1 MDSASASASACP
13 SSTPTAASTASVA
26 SGGIVE
32 LSPVGRAGGGSRDV
46 THSSDSVVP
55 HVSSPLVTPGSSPAT
70 PTVTPRELPQ
80 LLEACGIGGW
90 PPVSRQKAWAQ
101 LVFDRKAVLSAH
113 DPAFL
118 RVLEI
123 NALDPAGQLE
133 WLRSER
139 DKVEAAALTKKE
151 REVLQL
157 FALKPSQTV
166 DKMLRALDDHK
177 SFSGCSSKP
186 LAARYDFVKERE
198 NELPAIFP
206 LKGDREFLMRQ
217 LKEFATKP
225 AAPPGAVD
233 SAPPAPSFAPST
245 PHTSSM
251 AKVTLGGKEFGIK
264 HPEKIDCSK
273 IKKIPANECV
283 VLGEL
288 MKTSDFTVETLNL
301 VRFFC
306 LVLHLLLFC
315 MPLMRGLS
323 MKFMFFY
330 FPCCCFAERL

>member
-1 MDSASASASACP
+1 MDSASASASAFP
-13 SSTPTAASTASVA
+13 SSTPTAASTASV
-26 SGGIVE
+26 
-32 LSPVGRAGGGSRDV
+32 L
-46 THSSDSVVP
+46 
-55 HVSSPLVTPGSSPAT
+55 SPAT

-90 PPVSRQKAWAQ
+90 HPVSRQKAWVQ
-101 LVFDRKAVLSAH
+101 LVFDRKVDREAFLSAH

-118 RVLEI
+118 RILEI
-123 NALDPAGQLE
+123 NALNPKRQFE
-133 WLRSER
+133 WLQSER
-139 DKVEAAALTKKE
+139 VKVEAAALSKKE
-151 REVLQL
+151 REKLQR
-157 FALKPSQTV
+157 FALEHSPDWQSV
-166 DKMLRALDDHK
+166 DEMLRALDDHK

-186 LAARYDFVKERE
+186 LAARYDFVKEHE

-217 LKEFATKP
+217 LKEAATKP

-233 SAPPAPSFAPST
+233 SAPLAPSFAPST

-251 AKVTLGGKEFGIK
+251 AKVTLGGKEFSIK

-273 IKKIPANECV
+273 IKKIPAKECV

-306 LVLHLLLFC
+306 LVLHVLLFS

-323 MKFMFFY
+323 MKFMVFY